1 MRKML
6 NWDQKSLHQNHLEFC
21 FQMLLNKNEW
31 LLFNSFRWSL
41 IDLVWS
47 TTWKVP
53 VFGVFLVRIFP
64 HSDWIRR
71 DTVSLRIQSD
81 CGKIRTRIP
90 YSVRMWENMDQKKLR
105 IRTLFTQ
112 KGYIVLKWVNQVL
125 RVVLMPFASFAARQ
139 MFVQN

>member
-1 MRKML
+1 MTIVSLLSILAYFRRINHFSYALKLSKKQMISDIL
-6 NWDQKSLHQNHLEFC
+6 SHCVKSN
-21 FQMLLNKNEW
+21 
-31 LLFNSFRWSL
+31 R
-41 IDLVWS
+41 
-47 TTWKVP
+47 T
-53 VFGVFLVRIFP
+53 VFGVFLVGIFP

-71 DTVSLRIQSD
+71 DTVSLRIQSH

>member
-1 MRKML
+1 MVSLLSILAYFRQIITFHTPWNYRKTR
-6 NWDQKSLHQNHLEFC
+6 C
-21 FQMLLNKNEW
+21 FMI
-31 LLFNSFRWSL
+31 F
-41 IDLVWS
+41 LV
-47 TTWKVP
+47 TAWKVS

-112 KGYIVLKWVNQVL
+112 KGYIVLKWVNQVF